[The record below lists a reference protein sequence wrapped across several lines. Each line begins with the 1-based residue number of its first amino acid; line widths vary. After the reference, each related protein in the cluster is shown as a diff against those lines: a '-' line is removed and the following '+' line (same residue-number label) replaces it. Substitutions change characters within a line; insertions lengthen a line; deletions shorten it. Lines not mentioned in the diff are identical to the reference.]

1 MRRLWVVAKFLG
13 ALILVFLMLV
23 WPGEALFSAQRA
35 MRTWAY
41 SVGPSLFPFL
51 APDEIGRAEIDDLE
65 ALFADADPFDFML
78 AAVAEFPGVWY
89 LAPEPAESFRALTRS
104 VVARYPDCPP
114 YGGVHGSVITPHLT
128 VAQSANPVEFATI
141 GAELKAA
148 CTAMLPIRSRAQTV
162 LLMHNVAGEWT
173 VRRSFRLGRG

>member
-1 MRRLWVVAKFLG
+1 MSAESVLLIEVPEAEPLVGAYRARFDPVAAHG
-13 ALILVFLMLV
+13 VPAHITV
-23 WPGEALFSAQRA
+23 
-35 MRTWAY
+35 
-41 SVGPSLFPFL
+41 LFPFL
-51 APDEIGRAEIDDLE
+51 APDEIGRAELEGLE
-65 ALFADADPFDFML
+65 ALFADADPFDFAL
-78 AAVAEFPGVWY
+78 ESVAEFPGVWY